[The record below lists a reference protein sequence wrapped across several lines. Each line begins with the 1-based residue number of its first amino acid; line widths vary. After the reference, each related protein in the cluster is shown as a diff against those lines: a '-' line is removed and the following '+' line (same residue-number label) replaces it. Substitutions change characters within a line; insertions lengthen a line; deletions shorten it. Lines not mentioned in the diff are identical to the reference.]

1 LTVRKRTREGAR
13 LRRELLAAAGV
24 ALPVDLGVAR
34 ARAAV
39 DDVLDA
45 AVVAWTARRVAA
57 GAAISLP
64 DPPEVFSDGLPAA
77 IWV

>member
-1 LTVRKRTREGAR
+1 MHT
-13 LRRELLAAAGV
+13 RRELLASAGI
-24 ALPVDLGVAR
+24 ALSDDLGVAG
-34 ARAAV
+34 RAAV

-45 AVVAWTARRVAA
+45 AAAAWSARRVVMDE
-57 GAAISLP
+57 AISLP